1 MVYAKINDQG
11 EVLEFPYLPA
21 GNPYIDVPNNMVEV
35 DVTTNKPDV
44 SWDEVYYYDQVVVSG
59 DSYVA
64 TFTTSSRYSTDE
76 ERLKGITS
84 LKLMRTQEN
93 DRTFNYKA
101 TELKKKYP
109 EAEVDSWDQQRR
121 EALAYTDDNTV
132 STPLLS
138 VIATERNIS
147 LADLSVKVIT
157 HATAYDITLGTLL
170 GKYQKNR
177 SLLNAIDLDDNTTW
191 DNIDSIVRL

>member
-11 EVLEFPYLPA
+11 EVLEFPCLPA
-21 GNPYIDVPNNMVEV
+21 ENPHIAVPDNVVEV

-64 TFTTSSRYSTDE
+64 TFTTSYRYSADE

-147 LADLSVKVIT
+147 VADLSVKVIT
-157 HATAYDITLGTLL
+157 HATAYDSALGTLL

>member
-21 GNPYIDVPNNMVEV
+21 GNPFIAVSDSMVEV

-44 SWDEVYYYDQVVVSG
+44 SWDEVYHYDQVVISG
-59 DSYVA
+59 DSYIA
-64 TFTTSSRYSTDE
+64 TFITSSRYSTDE
-76 ERLKGITS
+76 KRLKGITS

-147 LADLSVKVIT
+147 VADLSVKVIT
-157 HATAYDITLGTLL
+157 HATVYDSALGTLL

>member
-21 GNPYIDVPNNMVEV
+21 ENPFIAVSDSMVEV

-44 SWDEVYYYDQVVVSG
+44 SWDEVYYYDQVLVSG

-76 ERLKGITS
+76 ERLKGIIS

-93 DRTFNYKA
+93 DRTFN
-101 TELKKKYP
+101 L
-109 EAEVDSWDQQRR
+109 EV
-121 EALAYTDDNTV
+121 
-132 STPLLS
+132 
-138 VIATERNIS
+138 
-147 LADLSVKVIT
+147 
-157 HATAYDITLGTLL
+157 TL
-170 GKYQKNR
+170 
-177 SLLNAIDLDDNTTW
+177 
-191 DNIDSIVRL
+191 